1 MGRIEMSRKRLAFAA
16 VTVGL
21 FWITTPSADSDRL
34 TIADFELGI
43 PAGTEERSFSDN
55 TVYRVVEKDG
65 QKVLSATAS
74 GSASGLVFPTRFNP
88 AETPW
93 LEWRWKIEGV
103 VEKGDARVKQ
113 GDDYAARVY
122 VIFPHWLPLRTRSIN
137 YLWANKLPVD
147 ATQANTYTSNAMMLA
162 LQSGNGSTGQWVTER
177 RNLVEDFRRL
187 FGEDPPDEAV
197 VALMSDTDQ
206 TGELAQAWYD
216 DIRLSR

>member
-1 MGRIEMSRKRLAFAA
+1 MPIKFIALAAAAAGFALTA
-16 VTVGL
+16 VGAAETQ
-21 FWITTPSADSDRL
+21 RL
-34 TIADFELGI
+34 TIADFEQGL
-43 PAGTEERSFSDN
+43 PAGTEEKSFSEN
-55 TVYRVVEKDG
+55 TEYRVIEKDG
-65 QKVLSATAS
+65 QKVLSARAD

-93 LEWRWKIEGV
+93 LEWRWKIDSV
-103 VEKGDARVKQ
+103 VEQGDARKKQ

-137 YLWANKLPVD
+137 YLWANKLPAD
-147 ATQANTYTSNAMMLA
+147 AAQANTYTGNAMMLA
-162 LQSGNGSTGQWVTER
+162 LQSGNASSGQWVTER

-187 FGEDPPDEAV
+187 FGEDPPDEAL

-206 TGELAQAWYD
+206 TGEVTQAWYD